1 MRYLV
6 LVAGLAVAGC
16 GAQPE
21 TIPGLWQIET
31 LDGEAFAARATVDL
45 SEPGRI
51 SGKAPC
57 NSYFGSREG
66 TLPALDLGPIAST
79 QMACPDLS
87 DEGRFFERLEAMTSA
102 VEEGG
107 KLVLSDGAGGGMVFV
122 PAAAPAE

>member
-6 LVAGLAVAGC
+6 LVAGLAASGC
-16 GAQPE
+16 GAEPE
-21 TIPGLWQIET
+21 AIPGLWQIET
-31 LDGEAFAARATVDL
+31 LDGEAFAARAMVDM

-57 NSYFGSREG
+57 NGFSGSREG
-66 TLPALDLGPIAST
+66 TLAAFELGPLMAT
-79 QMACPDLS
+79 KMACPDLS
-87 DEGRFFERLEAMTSA
+87 DESRFFEQLGAMTSA

-122 PAAAPAE
+122 PAPAE